1 MNLNIS
7 DLELMHHWTLSAYT
21 GFGYRPGDEIMWRDE
36 IPRIA
41 LKQPFLMR
49 GLLAV
54 SALQLARLMPAQKEH
69 YLAVAAHHQNL
80 ALPCYRYL
88 VEDVGHRMTPENC
101 HAIAAFGHL
110 TTAYA
115 FATPHPPGSVLFAGL
130 CSSTGVPE
138 WVYLLRGARGILAM
152 AKDWI
157 ADGPLKFSFRGLP
170 ETVDVSLS
178 PEDFQLSALGV
189 EIDNLEVTTPEE
201 HHELDIYRESLFLL
215 RQTFAIPYQP
225 GEVLGVKFAIFIWVE
240 VVPAE
245 FLELLSSLKP
255 VALVI
260 LAHLCVL
267 LKKCENFWYIKGSAE
282 RIILEVNNILEE
294 AWRPWIAWAL
304 QMVRDEF

>member
-1 MNLNIS
+1 
-7 DLELMHHWTLSAYT
+7 
-21 GFGYRPGDEIMWRDE
+21 MWRDE
-36 IPRIA
+36 IPRLA

-54 SALQLARLMPAQKEH
+54 SALQLARLLPAQKDH

-80 ALPCYRYL
+80 ALPSYRYI
-88 VEDVGHRMTPENC
+88 VEDIAHRMTRENC
-101 HAIAAFGHL
+101 HAILAFGHL

-115 FATPHPPGSVLFAGL
+115 FASQHPPGSVLFAGM

-138 WVYLLRGARGILAM
+138 WLYLLRGARGILAM

-157 ADGPLKFSFRGLP
+157 ADGPLKFSHRGLP

-178 PEDFQLSALGV
+178 PEDFQLAALGD
-189 EIDNLEVTTPEE
+189 EIDNLGTASPEE
-201 HHELDIYRESLFLL
+201 HQELDIYREALFLL
-215 RQTFAIPYQP
+215 RQAFAIPYQP
-225 GEVLGVKFAIFIWVE
+225 VEILGVKFAVFIWVE

-267 LKKCENFWYIKGSAE
+267 LKKCEKFWYMKGAAE
-282 RIILEVNNILEE
+282 RIIFEVNNILKEG
-294 AWRPWIAWAL
+294 WRHWIAWPL
-304 QMVRDEF
+304 QMVQNES

>member
-1 MNLNIS
+1 
-7 DLELMHHWTLSAYT
+7 
-21 GFGYRPGDEIMWRDE
+21 MWRDE
-36 IPRIA
+36 IPRMA

-54 SALQLARLMPAQKEH
+54 SALQLARLLPEQKEH

-80 ALPCYRYL
+80 ALPSYRYL
-88 VEDVGHRMTPENC
+88 VEDIDHRMTAENC
-101 HAIAAFGHL
+101 HAILAFGHL

-115 FATPHPPGSVLFAGL
+115 FASPHPPGSVLFSGL

-138 WVYLLRGARGILAM
+138 WLHLLRGARGILSVAKDSV

-157 ADGPLKFSFRGLP
+157 TEAPFMFTLRGLP

-178 PEDFQLSALGV
+178 PEDFQLSTLGV
-189 EIDNLEVTTPEE
+189 EIDSLKVTTPEE
-201 HHELDIYRESLFLL
+201 YHELDIYRESLFLL

-225 GEVLGVKFAIFIWVE
+225 GEVLGVKFAVFVWVE

-267 LKKCENFWYIKGSAE
+267 LKKCENFWFIKGAAE
-282 RIILEVNNILEE
+282 RIIFEVNDILDES
-294 AWRPWIAWAL
+294 WRPWIAWAM
-304 QMVRDEF
+304 QMIHNAF